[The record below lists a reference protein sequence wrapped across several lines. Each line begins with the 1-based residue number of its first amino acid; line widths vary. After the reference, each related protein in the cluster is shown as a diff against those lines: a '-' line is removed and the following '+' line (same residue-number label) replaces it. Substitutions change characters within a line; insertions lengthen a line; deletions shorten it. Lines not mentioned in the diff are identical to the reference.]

1 MGQFPFVGSAA
12 EERVR
17 TSPKLRP
24 EGDMRSYRIGVLPG
38 DGIGPEVIAEGVK
51 ALQAAAE
58 AAGGFAL
65 ELETLPAG
73 AEEYLVNG
81 SPLPERTIERVRGAD
96 AILLGAMG
104 LPDVRW
110 PDGTEMV
117 PQVELRF
124 RLDLY
129 AGIRPV
135 RWYPGVPAVLARKRP
150 EEIDFV
156 IVRESTEGLFAS
168 LGSGVVLR
176 DEVAVD
182 QQVITRKGTERVCRA
197 AFEWA
202 RRRAAERPRPP
213 KVTCVDK
220 ANVFR
225 SSAFFRRI
233 FDEVAERY
241 PDVEPTHEY
250 VDAAAMKL
258 VRQPEGFDVLVT
270 ENMFGDILSDLG
282 PGLIGG
288 LGLAPSADMGD
299 EAAVFQPTHGTA
311 PDIAGRGIA
320 NPLATVLSAAML
332 LEWLGDRHGDAAPR
346 EAGRRLHRAVEAGL
360 AAGRL
365 LGPDLG
371 GDLSTQQ
378 IGDRV
383 VELVSG
389 AKWGAGGPG

>member
-1 MGQFPFVGSAA
+1 MSTYQIAV
-12 EERVR
+12 
-17 TSPKLRP
+17 
-24 EGDMRSYRIGVLPG
+24 MPG
-38 DGIGPEVIAEGVK
+38 DGIGPEVIREAVRAMSTACKLAGVE
-51 ALQAAAE
+51 LR
-58 AAGGFAL
+58 L
-65 ELETLPAG
+65 EELPAG
-73 AEEYLVNG
+73 AGEYLRAG
-81 SPLPERTIERVRGAD
+81 APLPEATVERARAAD

-129 AGIRPV
+129 AGIRPI
-135 RWYPGVPAVLARKRP
+135 RWYPGVPAVLAQKQP
-150 EEIDFV
+150 ADVDFV
-156 IVRESTEGLFAS
+156 VVRESTEGLFAS
-168 LGSGVVLR
+168 LGNGVVLR

-202 RRRAAERPRPP
+202 RRRSAQRDRRG

-225 SSAFFRRI
+225 SMAFFRRV
-233 FDEVAERY
+233 FDEVARGY
-241 PDVEPTHEY
+241 PDIEAEHGY
-250 VDAAAMKL
+250 VDAVAMRL

-288 LGLAPSADMGD
+288 LGLAPSADIGD
-299 EAAVFQPTHGTA
+299 HHAVFQPTHGTA

-320 NPLATVLSAAML
+320 NPLAAILSAAML
-332 LEWLGDRHGDAAPR
+332 LEWLGDRRNDHAASQ
-346 EAGRRLHRAVEAGL
+346 AGRAIHQAVEAGL
-360 AAGRL
+360 ADRSL

-371 GDLSTQQ
+371 GSAATDR
-378 IGDRV
+378 IGARV
-383 VELVSG
+383 CGLLLTEASRN
-389 AKWGAGGPG
+389 